1 MLATKKLIELPE
13 DIFRLLRDMFYHH
26 CGVYF
31 DDQSKYF
38 VEGRLQNSLQR
49 LQFDNFK
56 DYYYFLKYDR
66 RSQEEFSNVID
77 LLTIHETYFFRED
90 QQLKAFTDEILPE
103 LLTTRVSTRS
113 LRIWSAGCSTGE
125 EPYTLSMLILE
136 NEMFKEWSVEIFA
149 SDISHRVLQ
158 TARRGVY
165 SGASLRVMNSY
176 YLTKYF
182 HKEEHGYRIDDRV
195 KKNVTFL
202 HLNLLDTDKMVF
214 INALDVILCR
224 NVIIYFDQEAKKK
237 IITTFHQKLNP
248 GGYLLLGHSESLI
261 NLSTVFSLRHLK
273 HDMVYQKHAASVQR
287 QSERAD
293 CQRTTDR
300 SNRLE

>member
-1 MLATKKLIELPE
+1 MLATPKVIELPE
-13 DIFRLLRDMFYHH
+13 EIFRFLRDMFYQH

-103 LLTTRVSTRS
+103 LLTTRASAKS

-125 EPYTLSMLILE
+125 EPYTLSVLILE
-136 NEMFKEWSVEIFA
+136 NAALKDWKIEIFA
-149 SDISHRVLQ
+149 SDISQRVLQ
-158 TARRGVY
+158 TARRGIY
-165 SGASLRVMNSY
+165 TGSSLRVMNPYHLS
-176 YLTKYF
+176 KYF
-182 HKEEHGYRIDDRV
+182 HKEEHGYRIDDPV

-214 INALDVILCR
+214 INSLDIIFCR

-237 IITTFHQKLNP
+237 IIATFNQKLNP

-261 NLSTVFSLRHLK
+261 NLSTAFSLRHLK
-273 HDMVYQKHAASVQR
+273 HDMVYQKHVGSVHR
-287 QSERAD
+287 PIESTAHNPVKGLS
-293 CQRTTDR
+293 T
-300 SNRLE
+300 

>member
-1 MLATKKLIELPE
+1 MLATPKVIELPE
-13 DIFRLLRDMFYHH
+13 EIFRFLRDMFYQH

-103 LLTTRVSTRS
+103 LLTTRASSKS

-125 EPYTLSMLILE
+125 EPYTLSMLIME
-136 NEMFKEWSVEIFA
+136 NGAFKDWRIEIFA

-158 TARRGVY
+158 TARRGIY
-165 SGASLRVMNSY
+165 TGSSLRVMNPYHLS
-176 YLTKYF
+176 KYF
-182 HKEEHGYRIDDRV
+182 HKEEHGYRIDDQV

-214 INALDVILCR
+214 INSLDIIFCR

-237 IITTFHQKLNP
+237 IIATFNQKLNP
-248 GGYLLLGHSESLI
+248 GGHLLLGHSESLI
-261 NLSTVFSLRHLK
+261 NLSTAFSLRHLK
-273 HDMVYQKHAASVQR
+273 HDMVYQKHVGSVHR
-287 QSERAD
+287 PIESTAHNPVKGLS
-293 CQRTTDR
+293 T
-300 SNRLE
+300 

>member
-1 MLATKKLIELPE
+1 MLATPKLIELPE
-13 DIFRLLRDMFYHH
+13 EIFRFLRDMFYQH

-103 LLTTRVSTRS
+103 LLITRVFAKS

-125 EPYTLSMLILE
+125 EPYTLSMLIME
-136 NEMFKEWSVEIFA
+136 NGAFKDWRIEIL
-149 SDISHRVLQ
+149 S
-158 TARRGVY
+158 
-165 SGASLRVMNSY
+165 
-176 YLTKYF
+176 K
-182 HKEEHGYRIDDRV
+182 
-195 KKNVTFL
+195 
-202 HLNLLDTDKMVF
+202 
-214 INALDVILCR
+214 
-224 NVIIYFDQEAKKK
+224 
-237 IITTFHQKLNP
+237 
-248 GGYLLLGHSESLI
+248 ESLKSRRRR
-261 NLSTVFSLRHLK
+261 NLTNHKTKR
-273 HDMVYQKHAASVQR
+273 
-287 QSERAD
+287 
-293 CQRTTDR
+293 
-300 SNRLE
+300 

>member
-1 MLATKKLIELPE
+1 MLATPKIIELPE
-13 DIFRLLRDMFYHH
+13 EIFRFLRDMFYQH

-103 LLTTRVSTRS
+103 LLTIRASSKS

-125 EPYTLSMLILE
+125 EPYTLSMLIME
-136 NEMFKEWSVEIFA
+136 NGAFKDWRIEIFA
-149 SDISHRVLQ
+149 SDISHLVLQ
-158 TARRGVY
+158 TARRGIY
-165 SGASLRVMNSY
+165 TGSSLRVMNPYHLS
-176 YLTKYF
+176 KYF
-182 HKEEHGYRIDDRV
+182 HKAEHGYRIDDPV

-214 INALDVILCR
+214 INSLDIIFCR
-224 NVIIYFDQEAKKK
+224 NVIIYFDQDAKKK
-237 IITTFHQKLNP
+237 IIATFNQKLNP

-261 NLSTVFSLRHLK
+261 NLSTAFSLRHLK
-273 HDMVYQKHAASVQR
+273 HDMVYQKHVGSVHR
-287 QSERAD
+287 PIESTAHNHVKGLS
-293 CQRTTDR
+293 T
-300 SNRLE
+300 

>member
-1 MLATKKLIELPE
+1 MFASKKLIELPE
-13 DIFRLLRDMFYHH
+13 DVFRLLRDMFYQH

-49 LQFDNFK
+49 LQFDNFN

-66 RSQEEFSNVID
+66 KSQEEFTNVID
-77 LLTIHETYFFRED
+77 LLTIHETYFFREE

-103 LLTTRVSTRS
+103 LLTTRATAKS

-136 NEMFKEWSVEIFA
+136 NGAFKDWSVEIFA
-149 SDISHRVLQ
+149 SDISQRVLQ
-158 TARRGVY
+158 AARRGVY
-165 SGASLRVMNSY
+165 SGSSLRVMNPF
-176 YLTKYF
+176 YLSKYF

-202 HLNLLDTDKMVF
+202 HLNLLDTDKMIFV
-214 INALDVILCR
+214 NNLDIIFCR

-237 IITTFHQKLNP
+237 IVATFYQKLNA

-261 NLSTVFSLRHLK
+261 NLSTAFSLRHLK
-273 HDMVYQKHAASVQR
+273 HDMVYQKHGGSVSQR
-287 QSERAD
+287 IETGGLYQAGGTVPLR
-293 CQRTTDR
+293 
-300 SNRLE
+300 